1 MPTPPEV
8 ALRIMSMVEDPEPTV
23 EDLEEVLSAEPAI
36 VHKLLQVANAPLFA
50 GSGHQ
55 GGWTLHDAIVRLG
68 SARWERLPSRSS
80 S

>member
-1 MPTPPEV
+1 
-8 ALRIMSMVEDPEPTV
+8 MSMVEDPEPTV

-36 VHKLLQVANAPLFA
+36 VHKLLQVANSPLFA